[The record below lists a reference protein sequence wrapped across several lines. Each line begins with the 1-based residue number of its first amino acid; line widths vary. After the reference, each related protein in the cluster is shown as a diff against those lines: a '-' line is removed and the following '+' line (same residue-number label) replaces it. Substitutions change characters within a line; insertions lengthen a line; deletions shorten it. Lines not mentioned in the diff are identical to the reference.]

1 MKRPIPA
8 SGLGHLRI
16 VLDENFYIGPG
27 RADLLEGIEKT
38 GSISAAGKTMS
49 MSYKRAWTLV
59 QALNDGAG
67 TPLVETTRGGTA
79 QGGAHLTEAGRE
91 VLFRYRAIEQ
101 KTRAAIEPDVEALR
115 TLVRR
120 TPPKP

>member
-8 SGLGHLRI
+8 SGLGHVRI

-38 GSISAAGKTMS
+38 GSISAAGKAMS

-67 TPLVETTRGGTA
+67 TPLVETTRGGKA

-101 KTRAAIEPDVEALR
+101 KIRAAIEPDVEAMR